1 MVSEKIMKS
10 LAIKTDSKI
19 VLLVA
24 DGIGDIPSKDNKTV
38 LEAASIPNFDGLA
51 SKSVCGL
58 TDPIFLCLDMTHY
71 IIKLGEVCWKH

>member
-1 MVSEKIMKS
+1 MKS
-10 LAIKTDSKI
+10 LSIKTDSKI

-58 TDPIFLCLDMTHY
+58 TDPISRGIYTGKRTCSSFFVW
-71 IIKLGEVCWKH
+71 I